1 MIISGLPEEGLQKH
15 QQDAY
20 KAVTNSLKA
29 GNRATVVIPTGCGK
43 SFISLQLMED
53 NREKNILFIAPTI
66 AIKNQMYKYIAKY
79 VVGEAPTEERTE
91 RQIAEEHFPNLKIM
105 LYPTLLRMD
114 NEMLEKLKP
123 DIIIMDELHRTGAD
137 KWGPKVNT
145 LLDMYSEAKV
155 LGLTATPDRM
165 DDKNVVDDLFEGNI
179 SYELTLVE
187 AIKRGIVK
195 PPKYVKCDYELRD
208 MLVGIAEQI
217 KECDDKETR
226 ERLEEKLDKMRKI
239 VDQAEGIPELFAK
252 NMTKK
257 DGKYIVFCK
266 DKEHMKQMMEEA
278 KKWFAEIDSKPEMYY
293 VYSGNDKSLVNQDGE
308 NKHSNEQQIK
318 RFEESKSNHLKLL
331 FSIDM
336 LNEGL
341 HVEDISGVIMLR
353 PTDSRI
359 IYLQQLGRALS
370 SDKTREQT
378 IVFDLVNNYLKNNL
392 DREINDKSKREIS
405 NERKEREVGPEEE
418 IEEKFGD
425 EDIDIF
431 RIQGETKAFLELFE
445 EINEELGKTYLIKAR
460 KIKAWMEERG
470 TTKPPSPTAKDLEEK
485 KLGTALSSIRQQLIK
500 PYLGLT
506 TEEAKVKYREDNPE
520 LEEILEIVKLIDE
533 NRNKLPANLIN
544 ARKIKKWME
553 ERGTTKPPSKKAKD
567 LEEKSLGNALTKIRQ
582 KLINLYIEL
591 TTEEEKKKYR
601 EEHPE
606 LEEVEEIVKWIDENK
621 NRNKLPPYLVNARKI
636 KKWMEE
642 RRTTIPPSEYTEDL
656 EEKRLGK
663 ALEKIRGNLIKPYLG
678 LTTEEE
684 KEQFRKKHLEF
695 EEVQEIVK
703 WIDERNLEN
712 AREIKKWMEE
722 RGTTKPP
729 SHKSKDA
736 EEKRLGIAL
745 RSIRQK
751 LIKQYLGL
759 KIEEKKEKYREEHP
773 ELEEVLQIVT
783 EIDLNS
789 SDKKRQE
796 LAALIIQDEEARK
809 KLKEARKLEAQYEQK
824 QKRKGKDTGEND
836 GK

>member
-20 KAVTNSLKA
+20 KKVTDALKT
-29 GNRATVVIPTGCGK
+29 GNRSAVVIPTGCGK

-53 NREKNILFIAPTI
+53 NKEKNILFIAPTI

-79 VVGEAPTEERTE
+79 VVGEEPTEERTE
-91 RQIAEEHFPNLKIM
+91 RQIAEEHFPHLKIM

-114 NEMLEKLKP
+114 NEILEKLKP

-179 SYELTLVE
+179 CYELTLVE

-208 MLVGIAEQI
+208 MLVGISEQI

-278 KKWFAEIDSKPEMYY
+278 KKWFVEIDSKPEMYY
-293 VYSGNDKSLVNQDGE
+293 VYSGNDKNLVNQDGE
-308 NKHSNEQQIK
+308 NKLSNEEQIK
-318 RFEESKSNHLKLL
+318 KFEESQSNHLKLL

-341 HVEDISGVIMLR
+341 HVENISGVIMLR
-353 PTDSRI
+353 STDSRI
-359 IYLQQLGRALS
+359 IYLQQLGRAMS

-392 DREINDKSKREIS
+392 DREINDKTKREIS
-405 NERKEREVGPEEE
+405 IERKEKETEQVEKEENDRE
-418 IEEKFGD
+418 

-431 RIQGETKAFLELFE
+431 RIQGETKEFLELFE
-445 EINEELGKTYLIKAR
+445 EINGELGQTYLINAR
-460 KIKAWMEERG
+460 KIKAWMEERE
-470 TTKPPSPTAKDLEEK
+470 TTKPPSRSAKEPGEK
-485 KLGTALSSIRQQLIK
+485 RLGTALKSIRQELIK
-500 PYLGLT
+500 PYIELK
-506 TEEAKVKYREDNPE
+506 TEEEKEKYRTNHPE
-520 LEEILEIVKLIDE
+520 LEEVLEIIKWIDE
-533 NRNKLPANLIN
+533 NNLSPYLVN
-544 ARKIKKWME
+544 ARDIKKWME
-553 ERGTTKPPSKKAKD
+553 RKKTTKPPSK
-567 LEEKSLGNALTKIRQ
+567 N
-582 KLINLYIEL
+582 
-591 TTEEEKKKYR
+591 
-601 EEHPE
+601 
-606 LEEVEEIVKWIDENK
+606 VKE
-621 NRNKLPPYLVNARKI
+621 P
-636 KKWMEE
+636 
-642 RRTTIPPSEYTEDL
+642 
-656 EEKRLGK
+656 EEKRLGN
-663 ALEKIRGNLIKPYLG
+663 ALFSIRQKLLKPYIG
-678 LTTEEE
+678 LKTEEE
-684 KEQFRKKHLEF
+684 REKFRANHPEL

-703 WIDERNLEN
+703 WIDENNLSPYLVN
-712 AREIKKWMEE
+712 ARDIKKWMEE
-722 RGTTKPP
+722 KGTTKPP
-729 SHKSKDA
+729 SRSAKDLKEIKLGRA
-736 EEKRLGIAL
+736 LFTIRQILIKPYLELKTEEEKA
-745 RSIRQK
+745 K
-751 LIKQYLGL
+751 Y
-759 KIEEKKEKYREEHP
+759 KEKHP

-789 SDKKRQE
+789 GNKNRQE
-796 LAALIIQDEEARK
+796 LALLIRQDEEARK
-809 KLKEARKLEAQYEQK
+809 KVEEARKLEAQYEQQ
-824 QKRKGKDTGEND
+824 QKGQGIDTGEND
-836 GK
+836 GKQ

>member
-1 MIISGLPEEGLQKH
+1 MIKAGLPEEGLQAH
-15 QQDAY
+15 QQEAY
-20 KAVTNSLKA
+20 KNVTNSLKT
-29 GNRATVVIPTGCGK
+29 GNRSAVVIPTGCGK
-43 SFISLQLMED
+43 SFISLQLLED

-79 VVGEAPTEERTE
+79 VVGEEPTEERTE
-91 RQIAEEHFPNLKIM
+91 RQIADEHFPNLKIM

-123 DIIIMDELHRTGAD
+123 DVIIMDELHRTGAD

-145 LLDMYSEAKV
+145 LLETYSEAKV

-217 KECDDKETR
+217 KECDNKETR

-293 VYSGNDKSLVNQDGE
+293 VYSGNEKNLESQDGE
-308 NKHSNEQQIK
+308 NKHSNEEQIK

-392 DREINDKSKREIS
+392 DREINDKRETS
-405 NERKEREVGPEEE
+405 YERKEREVGQVENR
-418 IEEKFGD
+418 D
-425 EDIDIF
+425 DYVQEDIDIF
-431 RIQGETKAFLELFE
+431 RIQGETKEFLELFE
-445 EINEELGKTYLIKAR
+445 ELGQTYLINAR

-470 TTKPPSPTAKDLEEK
+470 TTKPPAKGSKDVEEK
-485 KLGTALSSIRQQLIK
+485 TLGNALGNIRQQLIK
-500 PYLGLT
+500 PYLGLK
-506 TEEAKVKYREDNPE
+506 TEEAKE
-520 LEEILEIVKLIDE
+520 
-533 NRNKLPANLIN
+533 
-544 ARKIKKWME
+544 
-553 ERGTTKPPSKKAKD
+553 
-567 LEEKSLGNALTKIRQ
+567 
-582 KLINLYIEL
+582 
-591 TTEEEKKKYR
+591 KYR

-606 LEEVEEIVKWIDENK
+606 LEEVQEIVNWIDEN
-621 NRNKLPPYLVNARKI
+621 RNKIPTFLV
-636 KKWMEE
+636 
-642 RRTTIPPSEYTEDL
+642 
-656 EEKRLGK
+656 
-663 ALEKIRGNLIKPYLG
+663 
-678 LTTEEE
+678 
-684 KEQFRKKHLEF
+684 
-695 EEVQEIVK
+695 
-703 WIDERNLEN
+703 N

-729 SHKSKDA
+729 AKGSKDV
-736 EEKRLGIAL
+736 EENTLGNAL
-745 RSIRQK
+745 GTIRKK
-751 LIKQYLGL
+751 LVNPYLGL
-759 KIEEKKEKYREEHP
+759 KTEEEKAKYREEHP

-789 SDKKRQE
+789 GDKKKQE
-796 LAALIIQDEEARK
+796 LAKLIRQDEEARK
-809 KLKEARKLEAQYEQK
+809 KVEEARKLEVQYEQK
-824 QKRKGKDTGEND
+824 QKIKGIDTGEND

>member
-20 KAVTNSLKA
+20 KAVTNSLKS
-29 GNRATVVIPTGCGK
+29 GNRAAVVIPTGCGK

-79 VVGEAPTEERTE
+79 VVGEEPTEE

-114 NEMLEKLKP
+114 SEILENLKP

-145 LLDMYSEAKV
+145 LLDTYSKAKV

-217 KECDDKETR
+217 KECDNKETR
-226 ERLEEKLDKMRKI
+226 ESLEEKLDKMRKI

-293 VYSGNDKSLVNQDGE
+293 VYSGNDKNLVNQDGE
-308 NKHSNEQQIK
+308 NKHSNEEQIK

-405 NERKEREVGPEEE
+405 YERKEREVGQVENR
-418 IEEKFGD
+418 D
-425 EDIDIF
+425 DYVQEDIDIF
-431 RIQGETKAFLELFE
+431 RIQGETKEFLELFE
-445 EINEELGKTYLIKAR
+445 EINEELGQAYLINAR

-470 TTKPPSPTAKDLEEK
+470 TTKPPSNSAKDATEHS
-485 KLGTALSSIRQQLIK
+485 LGRALSRIRQ
-500 PYLGLT
+500 
-506 TEEAKVKYREDNPE
+506 N
-520 LEEILEIVKLIDE
+520 
-533 NRNKLPANLIN
+533 
-544 ARKIKKWME
+544 
-553 ERGTTKPPSKKAKD
+553 
-567 LEEKSLGNALTKIRQ
+567 
-582 KLINLYIEL
+582 
-591 TTEEEKKKYR
+591 
-601 EEHPE
+601 
-606 LEEVEEIVKWIDENK
+606 
-621 NRNKLPPYLVNARKI
+621 
-636 KKWMEE
+636 
-642 RRTTIPPSEYTEDL
+642 
-656 EEKRLGK
+656 
-663 ALEKIRGNLIKPYLG
+663 
-678 LTTEEE
+678 
-684 KEQFRKKHLEF
+684 
-695 EEVQEIVK
+695 
-703 WIDERNLEN
+703 
-712 AREIKKWMEE
+712 
-722 RGTTKPP
+722 
-729 SHKSKDA
+729 
-736 EEKRLGIAL
+736 
-745 RSIRQK
+745 
-751 LIKQYLGL
+751 
-759 KIEEKKEKYREEHP
+759 
-773 ELEEVLQIVT
+773 
-783 EIDLNS
+783 
-789 SDKKRQE
+789 
-796 LAALIIQDEEARK
+796 
-809 KLKEARKLEAQYEQK
+809 
-824 QKRKGKDTGEND
+824 
-836 GK
+836 

>member
-20 KAVTNSLKA
+20 KKVTDALKT
-29 GNRATVVIPTGCGK
+29 GNRSAVVIPTGCGK

-53 NREKNILFIAPTI
+53 NKEKNILFIAPTI

-79 VVGEAPTEERTE
+79 VVGEEPTEERTE
-91 RQIAEEHFPNLKIM
+91 RQIAEEHFPHLKIM

-114 NEMLEKLKP
+114 NEILEKLKP

-179 SYELTLVE
+179 CYELTLVE

-208 MLVGIAEQI
+208 MLVGISEQI

-278 KKWFAEIDSKPEMYY
+278 KKWFVEIDSKPEMYY
-293 VYSGNDKSLVNQDGE
+293 VYSGNDKNLVNQDGE
-308 NKHSNEQQIK
+308 NKLSNEEQIK
-318 RFEESKSNHLKLL
+318 KFEESQSNHLKLL

-341 HVEDISGVIMLR
+341 HVENISGVIMLR
-353 PTDSRI
+353 STDSRI

-405 NERKEREVGPEEE
+405 IEIKEKETEQVEKEENDRE
-418 IEEKFGD
+418 

-431 RIQGETKAFLELFE
+431 RIQGETKEFLELFE
-445 EINEELGKTYLIKAR
+445 EINGELGQTYLINAR
-460 KIKAWMEERG
+460 KIKAWMEERE
-470 TTKPPSPTAKDLEEK
+470 TTKPPSRSAKELGEK
-485 KLGTALSSIRQQLIK
+485 KLGTALKSIRQELIK
-500 PYLGLT
+500 PYIELK
-506 TEEAKVKYREDNPE
+506 TEEEKEKYRTNHPE
-520 LEEILEIVKLIDE
+520 LEEVLEIIKWIDE
-533 NRNKLPANLIN
+533 NNLSPYLVN
-544 ARKIKKWME
+544 ARDIKKWME
-553 ERGTTKPPSKKAKD
+553 RKKTTKPPSK
-567 LEEKSLGNALTKIRQ
+567 N
-582 KLINLYIEL
+582 
-591 TTEEEKKKYR
+591 
-601 EEHPE
+601 
-606 LEEVEEIVKWIDENK
+606 VKE
-621 NRNKLPPYLVNARKI
+621 P
-636 KKWMEE
+636 
-642 RRTTIPPSEYTEDL
+642 
-656 EEKRLGK
+656 EEKRLGN
-663 ALEKIRGNLIKPYLG
+663 ALFSIRQKLLKPYIG
-678 LTTEEE
+678 LKTEEE
-684 KEQFRKKHLEF
+684 REKFRANHPEL

-703 WIDERNLEN
+703 WIDENNLSPYLVN
-712 AREIKKWMEE
+712 ARDIKKWMEE
-722 RGTTKPP
+722 KGTTKPP
-729 SHKSKDA
+729 SRSAKDLKEIKLGRA
-736 EEKRLGIAL
+736 LFTIRQILIKPYLELKTEEEKA
-745 RSIRQK
+745 K
-751 LIKQYLGL
+751 Y
-759 KIEEKKEKYREEHP
+759 KEKHP

-789 SDKKRQE
+789 GNKNRQE
-796 LAALIIQDEEARK
+796 LALLIRQDEEAREK
-809 KLKEARKLEAQYEQK
+809 VEEARKLEAQYEQQ
-824 QKRKGKDTGEND
+824 QKGQGIDTGEND
-836 GK
+836 GKQ

>member
-20 KAVTNSLKA
+20 KKVTDALKT
-29 GNRATVVIPTGCGK
+29 GNRSAVVIPTGCGK

-53 NREKNILFIAPTI
+53 NKEKNILFIAPTI

-79 VVGEAPTEERTE
+79 VVGEEPTEERTE
-91 RQIAEEHFPNLKIM
+91 RQIAEEHFPHLKIM

-114 NEMLEKLKP
+114 NEILEKLKP

-179 SYELTLVE
+179 CYELTLVE

-208 MLVGIAEQI
+208 MLVGISEQI

-278 KKWFAEIDSKPEMYY
+278 KKWFVEIDSKPEMYY
-293 VYSGNDKSLVNQDGE
+293 VYSGNDKNLVNQDGE
-308 NKHSNEQQIK
+308 NKLSNEEQIK
-318 RFEESKSNHLKLL
+318 KFEESQSNHLKLL

-341 HVEDISGVIMLR
+341 HVENISGVIMLR
-353 PTDSRI
+353 STDSRI

-392 DREINDKSKREIS
+392 DREINDKTKREIS
-405 NERKEREVGPEEE
+405 IERKEKETEQVEKEENDRE
-418 IEEKFGD
+418 

-431 RIQGETKAFLELFE
+431 RIQGETKEFLELFE
-445 EINEELGKTYLIKAR
+445 EINGELGQTYLINAR
-460 KIKAWMEERG
+460 KIKAWMEERE
-470 TTKPPSPTAKDLEEK
+470 TTKPPSRSAKEPGEK
-485 KLGTALSSIRQQLIK
+485 RLGTALKSIRQELIK
-500 PYLGLT
+500 PYIELK
-506 TEEAKVKYREDNPE
+506 TEEEKEKYRTNHPE
-520 LEEILEIVKLIDE
+520 LEEVLEIIKWIDE
-533 NRNKLPANLIN
+533 NNLSPYLVN
-544 ARKIKKWME
+544 ARDIKKWME
-553 ERGTTKPPSKKAKD
+553 RKKTTKPPSK
-567 LEEKSLGNALTKIRQ
+567 N
-582 KLINLYIEL
+582 
-591 TTEEEKKKYR
+591 
-601 EEHPE
+601 
-606 LEEVEEIVKWIDENK
+606 VKE
-621 NRNKLPPYLVNARKI
+621 P
-636 KKWMEE
+636 
-642 RRTTIPPSEYTEDL
+642 
-656 EEKRLGK
+656 EEKRLGN
-663 ALEKIRGNLIKPYLG
+663 ALFSIRQKLLKPYIG
-678 LTTEEE
+678 LKTEEE
-684 KEQFRKKHLEF
+684 REKFRANHPEL

-703 WIDERNLEN
+703 WIDENNLSPYLVN
-712 AREIKKWMEE
+712 ARDIKKWMEE
-722 RGTTKPP
+722 KGTTKPP
-729 SHKSKDA
+729 SRSAKDLKEIKLGRA
-736 EEKRLGIAL
+736 LFTIRQILIKPYLELKTEEEKA
-745 RSIRQK
+745 K
-751 LIKQYLGL
+751 Y
-759 KIEEKKEKYREEHP
+759 KEKHP

-789 SDKKRQE
+789 GNKNRQE
-796 LAALIIQDEEARK
+796 LALLIRQDEEAREK
-809 KLKEARKLEAQYEQK
+809 VEEARKLEAQYEQQ
-824 QKRKGKDTGEND
+824 QKGQGIDTGEND
-836 GK
+836 GKQ

>member
-20 KAVTNSLKA
+20 KKVTDALKT
-29 GNRATVVIPTGCGK
+29 GNRSAVVIPTGCGK

-53 NREKNILFIAPTI
+53 NKEKNILFIAPTI

-79 VVGEAPTEERTE
+79 VVGEEPTEERTE
-91 RQIAEEHFPNLKIM
+91 RQIAEEHFPHLKIM

-114 NEMLEKLKP
+114 NEILEKLKP

-179 SYELTLVE
+179 CYELTLVE

-208 MLVGIAEQI
+208 MLVGISEQI

-278 KKWFAEIDSKPEMYY
+278 KKWFVEIDSKPEMYY
-293 VYSGNDKSLVNQDGE
+293 VYSGNDKNLVNQDGE
-308 NKHSNEQQIK
+308 NKLSNEEQIK
-318 RFEESKSNHLKLL
+318 KFEESQSNHLKLL

-341 HVEDISGVIMLR
+341 HVENISGVIMLR
-353 PTDSRI
+353 STDSRI

-405 NERKEREVGPEEE
+405 IERKEKETEQVEKEENDRE
-418 IEEKFGD
+418 

-431 RIQGETKAFLELFE
+431 RIQGETKEFLELFE
-445 EINEELGKTYLIKAR
+445 EINGELGQTYLINAR
-460 KIKAWMEERG
+460 KIKAWMEERE
-470 TTKPPSPTAKDLEEK
+470 TTKPPSRSAKELGEK
-485 KLGTALSSIRQQLIK
+485 KLGTALKSIRQELIK
-500 PYLGLT
+500 PYIELK
-506 TEEAKVKYREDNPE
+506 TEEEKEKYRTNHPE
-520 LEEILEIVKLIDE
+520 LEEVLEIIKWIDE
-533 NRNKLPANLIN
+533 NNLSPYLVN
-544 ARKIKKWME
+544 ARDIKKWME
-553 ERGTTKPPSKKAKD
+553 RKKTTKPPSK
-567 LEEKSLGNALTKIRQ
+567 N
-582 KLINLYIEL
+582 
-591 TTEEEKKKYR
+591 
-601 EEHPE
+601 
-606 LEEVEEIVKWIDENK
+606 VKE
-621 NRNKLPPYLVNARKI
+621 P
-636 KKWMEE
+636 
-642 RRTTIPPSEYTEDL
+642 
-656 EEKRLGK
+656 EEKRLGN
-663 ALEKIRGNLIKPYLG
+663 ALFSIRQKLLKPYIG
-678 LTTEEE
+678 LKTEEE
-684 KEQFRKKHLEF
+684 REKFRANHPEL

-703 WIDERNLEN
+703 WIDENNLSPYLVN
-712 AREIKKWMEE
+712 ARDIKKWMEE
-722 RGTTKPP
+722 KGTTKPP
-729 SHKSKDA
+729 SRSAKDLKEIKLGRA
-736 EEKRLGIAL
+736 LFTIRQLLIKPYLELKTEEEKA
-745 RSIRQK
+745 K
-751 LIKQYLGL
+751 Y
-759 KIEEKKEKYREEHP
+759 KEKHP

-789 SDKKRQE
+789 GNKNRQE
-796 LAALIIQDEEARK
+796 LALLIRQDEEARK
-809 KLKEARKLEAQYEQK
+809 KVEEARKLEAQYEQQ
-824 QKRKGKDTGEND
+824 QKGQGIDTGEND
-836 GK
+836 GKQ

>member
-20 KAVTNSLKA
+20 KKVTDALKT
-29 GNRATVVIPTGCGK
+29 GNRSAVVIPTGCGK

-53 NREKNILFIAPTI
+53 NKEKNILFIAPTI

-79 VVGEAPTEERTE
+79 VVGEEPTEERTE
-91 RQIAEEHFPNLKIM
+91 RQIAEEHFPHLKIM

-114 NEMLEKLKP
+114 NEILEKLKP

-179 SYELTLVE
+179 CYELTLVE

-208 MLVGIAEQI
+208 MLVGISEQI

-278 KKWFAEIDSKPEMYY
+278 KKWFVEIDSKPEMYY
-293 VYSGNDKSLVNQDGE
+293 VYSGNDKNLVNQDGE
-308 NKHSNEQQIK
+308 NKLSNEEQIK
-318 RFEESKSNHLKLL
+318 KFEESQSNHLKLL

-341 HVEDISGVIMLR
+341 HVENISGVIMLR
-353 PTDSRI
+353 STDSRI
-359 IYLQQLGRALS
+359 IYLQQLGRAMS

-392 DREINDKSKREIS
+392 DREINDKTKREIS
-405 NERKEREVGPEEE
+405 IERKEKETEQVEKEENDRE
-418 IEEKFGD
+418 

-431 RIQGETKAFLELFE
+431 RIQGETKEFLELFE
-445 EINEELGKTYLIKAR
+445 EINGELGQTYLINAR
-460 KIKAWMEERG
+460 KIKAWMEERE
-470 TTKPPSPTAKDLEEK
+470 TTKPPSRSAKEPGEK
-485 KLGTALSSIRQQLIK
+485 RLGTALKSIRQELIK
-500 PYLGLT
+500 PYIELK
-506 TEEAKVKYREDNPE
+506 TEEEKEKYRTNHPE
-520 LEEILEIVKLIDE
+520 LEEVLEIIKWIDE
-533 NRNKLPANLIN
+533 NNLSPYLVN
-544 ARKIKKWME
+544 ARDIKKWME
-553 ERGTTKPPSKKAKD
+553 RKKTTKPPSK
-567 LEEKSLGNALTKIRQ
+567 N
-582 KLINLYIEL
+582 
-591 TTEEEKKKYR
+591 
-601 EEHPE
+601 
-606 LEEVEEIVKWIDENK
+606 VKE
-621 NRNKLPPYLVNARKI
+621 P
-636 KKWMEE
+636 
-642 RRTTIPPSEYTEDL
+642 
-656 EEKRLGK
+656 EEKRLGN
-663 ALEKIRGNLIKPYLG
+663 ALFSIRQKLLKPYIG
-678 LTTEEE
+678 LKTEEE
-684 KEQFRKKHLEF
+684 REKFRANHPEL

-703 WIDERNLEN
+703 WIDENNLSPYLVN
-712 AREIKKWMEE
+712 ARDIKKWMEE
-722 RGTTKPP
+722 KGTTKPP
-729 SHKSKDA
+729 SRSAKDLKEIKLGRA
-736 EEKRLGIAL
+736 LFTIRQILIKPYLELKTEEEKA
-745 RSIRQK
+745 K
-751 LIKQYLGL
+751 Y
-759 KIEEKKEKYREEHP
+759 KEKHP

-789 SDKKRQE
+789 GNKNRQE
-796 LAALIIQDEEARK
+796 LALLIRQDEEAREK
-809 KLKEARKLEAQYEQK
+809 VEEARKLEAQYEQQ
-824 QKRKGKDTGEND
+824 QKGQGIDTGEND
-836 GK
+836 GKQ

>member
-20 KAVTNSLKA
+20 KKVTDALKT
-29 GNRATVVIPTGCGK
+29 GNRSAVVIPTGCGK

-53 NREKNILFIAPTI
+53 NKEKNILFIAPTI

-79 VVGEAPTEERTE
+79 VVGEEPTEERTE
-91 RQIAEEHFPNLKIM
+91 RQIAEEHFPHLKIM

-114 NEMLEKLKP
+114 NEILEKLKP

-179 SYELTLVE
+179 CYELTLVE

-208 MLVGIAEQI
+208 MLVGISEKI

-278 KKWFAEIDSKPEMYY
+278 KKWFVEIDSKPEMYY
-293 VYSGNDKSLVNQDGE
+293 VYSGNDKNLVNQDGE
-308 NKHSNEQQIK
+308 NKLSNEEQIK
-318 RFEESKSNHLKLL
+318 KFEESQSNHLKLL

-341 HVEDISGVIMLR
+341 HVENISGVIMLR
-353 PTDSRI
+353 STDSRI
-359 IYLQQLGRALS
+359 IYLQQLGRAMS

-405 NERKEREVGPEEE
+405 IERKEKETEQVEKEENDRE
-418 IEEKFGD
+418 

-431 RIQGETKAFLELFE
+431 RIQGETKEFLELFE
-445 EINEELGKTYLIKAR
+445 EINGELGQTYLINAR
-460 KIKAWMEERG
+460 KIKAWMEERE
-470 TTKPPSPTAKDLEEK
+470 TTKPPSRSAKEPGEK
-485 KLGTALSSIRQQLIK
+485 RLGTALKSIRQELIK
-500 PYLGLT
+500 PYIELK
-506 TEEAKVKYREDNPE
+506 TEEEKEKYRTNHPE
-520 LEEILEIVKLIDE
+520 LEEVLEIIKWIDE
-533 NRNKLPANLIN
+533 NNLSPYLVN
-544 ARKIKKWME
+544 ARDIKKWME
-553 ERGTTKPPSKKAKD
+553 RKKTTKPPSK
-567 LEEKSLGNALTKIRQ
+567 N
-582 KLINLYIEL
+582 
-591 TTEEEKKKYR
+591 
-601 EEHPE
+601 
-606 LEEVEEIVKWIDENK
+606 VKE
-621 NRNKLPPYLVNARKI
+621 P
-636 KKWMEE
+636 
-642 RRTTIPPSEYTEDL
+642 
-656 EEKRLGK
+656 EEKRLGN
-663 ALEKIRGNLIKPYLG
+663 ALFSIRQKLLKPYIG
-678 LTTEEE
+678 LKTEEE
-684 KEQFRKKHLEF
+684 REKFRANHPEL

-703 WIDERNLEN
+703 WIDENNLSPYLVN
-712 AREIKKWMEE
+712 ARDIKKWMEE
-722 RGTTKPP
+722 KGTTKPP
-729 SHKSKDA
+729 SRSAKDLKEIKLGRA
-736 EEKRLGIAL
+736 LFTIRQILIKPYLELKTEEEKA
-745 RSIRQK
+745 K
-751 LIKQYLGL
+751 Y
-759 KIEEKKEKYREEHP
+759 KEKHP

-789 SDKKRQE
+789 GNKNRQE
-796 LAALIIQDEEARK
+796 LALLIRQDEEAREK
-809 KLKEARKLEAQYEQK
+809 VEEARKLEAQYEQQ
-824 QKRKGKDTGEND
+824 QKGQGIDTGEND
-836 GK
+836 GKQ

>member
-20 KAVTNSLKA
+20 KKVTDALKT
-29 GNRATVVIPTGCGK
+29 GNRSAVVIPTGCGK

-53 NREKNILFIAPTI
+53 NKEKNILFIAPTI

-79 VVGEAPTEERTE
+79 VVGEEPTEERTE
-91 RQIAEEHFPNLKIM
+91 RQIAEEHFPHLKIM

-114 NEMLEKLKP
+114 NEILEKLKP

-179 SYELTLVE
+179 CYELTLVE

-208 MLVGIAEQI
+208 MLVGISEQI

-278 KKWFAEIDSKPEMYY
+278 KKWFVEIDSKPEMYY
-293 VYSGNDKSLVNQDGE
+293 VYSGNDKNLINQDGE
-308 NKHSNEQQIK
+308 NKLSNEEQIK
-318 RFEESKSNHLKLL
+318 KFEESQSNHLKLL

-341 HVEDISGVIMLR
+341 HVENISGVIMLR
-353 PTDSRI
+353 STDSRI

-405 NERKEREVGPEEE
+405 IERKEKETEQVEKEENDRE
-418 IEEKFGD
+418 

-431 RIQGETKAFLELFE
+431 RIQGETKEFLELFG
-445 EINEELGKTYLIKAR
+445 EINGELGQTYLINAR
-460 KIKAWMEERG
+460 KIKAWMEERE
-470 TTKPPSPTAKDLEEK
+470 TTKPPSRSAKELGEK
-485 KLGTALSSIRQQLIK
+485 KLGTALKSIRQELIK
-500 PYLGLT
+500 PY
-506 TEEAKVKYREDNPE
+506 
-520 LEEILEIVKLIDE
+520 
-533 NRNKLPANLIN
+533 
-544 ARKIKKWME
+544 
-553 ERGTTKPPSKKAKD
+553 
-567 LEEKSLGNALTKIRQ
+567 
-582 KLINLYIEL
+582 IEL
-591 TTEEEKKKYR
+591 K
-601 EEHPE
+601 
-606 LEEVEEIVKWIDENK
+606 
-621 NRNKLPPYLVNARKI
+621 
-636 KKWMEE
+636 
-642 RRTTIPPSEYTEDL
+642 
-656 EEKRLGK
+656 
-663 ALEKIRGNLIKPYLG
+663 
-678 LTTEEE
+678 TEEE
-684 KEQFRKKHLEF
+684 KE
-695 EEVQEIVK
+695 
-703 WIDERNLEN
+703 
-712 AREIKKWMEE
+712 
-722 RGTTKPP
+722 
-729 SHKSKDA
+729 
-736 EEKRLGIAL
+736 
-745 RSIRQK
+745 
-751 LIKQYLGL
+751 
-759 KIEEKKEKYREEHP
+759 KYWC
-773 ELEEVLQIVT
+773 
-783 EIDLNS
+783 
-789 SDKKRQE
+789 
-796 LAALIIQDEEARK
+796 
-809 KLKEARKLEAQYEQK
+809 
-824 QKRKGKDTGEND
+824 
-836 GK
+836 

>member
-20 KAVTNSLKA
+20 KKVTDALKT
-29 GNRATVVIPTGCGK
+29 GNRSAVVIPTGCGK

-53 NREKNILFIAPTI
+53 NKEKNILFIAPTI

-79 VVGEAPTEERTE
+79 VVGEEPTEERTE
-91 RQIAEEHFPNLKIM
+91 RQIAEEHFPHLKIM

-114 NEMLEKLKP
+114 NEILEKLKP

-179 SYELTLVE
+179 CYELTLVE

-208 MLVGIAEQI
+208 MLVGISEQI

-278 KKWFAEIDSKPEMYY
+278 KKWFVEIDSKPEMYY
-293 VYSGNDKSLVNQDGE
+293 VYSGNDKNLVNQDGE
-308 NKHSNEQQIK
+308 NKLSNEEQIK
-318 RFEESKSNHLKLL
+318 KFEESQSNHLKLL

-341 HVEDISGVIMLR
+341 HVENISGVIMLR
-353 PTDSRI
+353 STDSRI
-359 IYLQQLGRALS
+359 IYLQQLGRAMS

-392 DREINDKSKREIS
+392 DREINDKTKREIS
-405 NERKEREVGPEEE
+405 IERKEKETEQVEKEENDRE
-418 IEEKFGD
+418 

-431 RIQGETKAFLELFE
+431 RIQGETKEFLELFE
-445 EINEELGKTYLIKAR
+445 EINGELGQTYLINAR
-460 KIKAWMEERG
+460 KIKAWMEERE
-470 TTKPPSPTAKDLEEK
+470 TTKPPSRSAKELGEK
-485 KLGTALSSIRQQLIK
+485 KLGTALKSIRQELIK
-500 PYLGLT
+500 PYIELK
-506 TEEAKVKYREDNPE
+506 TEEEKEKYRTNHPE
-520 LEEILEIVKLIDE
+520 LEEVLEIIKWIDE
-533 NRNKLPANLIN
+533 NNLSPYLVN
-544 ARKIKKWME
+544 ARDIKKWME
-553 ERGTTKPPSKKAKD
+553 RKKTTKPPSK
-567 LEEKSLGNALTKIRQ
+567 N
-582 KLINLYIEL
+582 
-591 TTEEEKKKYR
+591 
-601 EEHPE
+601 
-606 LEEVEEIVKWIDENK
+606 VKE
-621 NRNKLPPYLVNARKI
+621 P
-636 KKWMEE
+636 
-642 RRTTIPPSEYTEDL
+642 
-656 EEKRLGK
+656 EEKRLGN
-663 ALEKIRGNLIKPYLG
+663 ALFSIRQKLLKPYIG
-678 LTTEEE
+678 LKTEEE
-684 KEQFRKKHLEF
+684 REKFRANHPEL

-703 WIDERNLEN
+703 WIDENNLSPYLVN
-712 AREIKKWMEE
+712 ARDIKKWMEE
-722 RGTTKPP
+722 KGTTKPP
-729 SHKSKDA
+729 SRSAKDLKEIKLGRA
-736 EEKRLGIAL
+736 LFTIRQILIKPYLELKTEEEKT
-745 RSIRQK
+745 
-751 LIKQYLGL
+751 
-759 KIEEKKEKYREEHP
+759 KYREEHP

-789 SDKKRQE
+789 GNKNRQE
-796 LAALIIQDEEARK
+796 LALLIRQDEEAREK
-809 KLKEARKLEAQYEQK
+809 VEEARKLEAQYEQQ
-824 QKRKGKDTGEND
+824 QKGQGIDTGEND
-836 GK
+836 GKQ

>member
-20 KAVTNSLKA
+20 KKVTDALKT
-29 GNRATVVIPTGCGK
+29 GNRSAVVIPTGCGK

-53 NREKNILFIAPTI
+53 NKEKNILFIAPTI

-79 VVGEAPTEERTE
+79 VVGEEPTEERTE
-91 RQIAEEHFPNLKIM
+91 RQIAEEHFSHLKIM

-179 SYELTLVE
+179 CYELTLVE

-208 MLVGIAEQI
+208 MLVGISEQI

-278 KKWFAEIDSKPEMYY
+278 KKWFVEIDSKPEMYY
-293 VYSGNDKSLVNQDGE
+293 VYSGNDKNLVNQDGE
-308 NKHSNEQQIK
+308 NKLSNEEQIK
-318 RFEESKSNHLKLL
+318 KFEESQSNHLKLL

-341 HVEDISGVIMLR
+341 HVENISGVIMLR
-353 PTDSRI
+353 STDSRI

-405 NERKEREVGPEEE
+405 IERKEKETEQVEKEENDRE
-418 IEEKFGD
+418 

-431 RIQGETKAFLELFE
+431 RIQGETKEFLELFE
-445 EINEELGKTYLIKAR
+445 EINGELGQTYLINAR
-460 KIKAWMEERG
+460 KIKAWMEERE
-470 TTKPPSPTAKDLEEK
+470 TTKPPSRSAKELGEK
-485 KLGTALSSIRQQLIK
+485 KLGTALKSIRQELIK
-500 PYLGLT
+500 PYIELK
-506 TEEAKVKYREDNPE
+506 TEEEKEKYRTNHPE
-520 LEEILEIVKLIDE
+520 LEEVLEIIKWIDE
-533 NRNKLPANLIN
+533 NNLSPYLVN
-544 ARKIKKWME
+544 ARDIKKWME
-553 ERGTTKPPSKKAKD
+553 RKKTTKPPSK
-567 LEEKSLGNALTKIRQ
+567 N
-582 KLINLYIEL
+582 
-591 TTEEEKKKYR
+591 
-601 EEHPE
+601 
-606 LEEVEEIVKWIDENK
+606 VKE
-621 NRNKLPPYLVNARKI
+621 P
-636 KKWMEE
+636 
-642 RRTTIPPSEYTEDL
+642 
-656 EEKRLGK
+656 EEKRLGN
-663 ALEKIRGNLIKPYLG
+663 ALFSIRQKLLKPYIG
-678 LTTEEE
+678 LKTEEE
-684 KEQFRKKHLEF
+684 REKFRANHPEL

-703 WIDERNLEN
+703 WIDENNLSPYLVN
-712 AREIKKWMEE
+712 ARDIKKWMEE
-722 RGTTKPP
+722 KGTTKPP
-729 SHKSKDA
+729 SRSAKDLKEIKLGRA
-736 EEKRLGIAL
+736 LFTIRQILIKPYLELKTEEEKT
-745 RSIRQK
+745 
-751 LIKQYLGL
+751 
-759 KIEEKKEKYREEHP
+759 KYREEHP

-789 SDKKRQE
+789 GNKNRQE
-796 LAALIIQDEEARK
+796 LALLIRQDEEAREK
-809 KLKEARKLEAQYEQK
+809 VEEARKLEAQYEQQ
-824 QKRKGKDTGEND
+824 QKGQGIDTGEND
-836 GK
+836 GKQ

>member
-1 MIISGLPEEGLQKH
+1 MIISGLPEEGLQAH
-15 QQDAY
+15 QQEAY
-20 KAVTNSLKA
+20 KNVTNSLKA
-29 GNRATVVIPTGCGK
+29 GNRAAVVIPTGCGK

-114 NEMLEKLKP
+114 EEIVKKLKP

-137 KWGPKVNT
+137 KWGSKVNT

-405 NERKEREVGPEEE
+405 NQRKERKIGKVENRDDYVQ
-418 IEEKFGD
+418 

-431 RIQGETKAFLELFE
+431 RIQGETKEFLELFE
-445 EINEELGKTYLIKAR
+445 EINEELGQVYLINAR

-470 TTKPPSPTAKDLEEK
+470 TTKPPAKSAKEPGEK
-485 KLGTALSSIRQQLIK
+485 RLGTALGTIRQELIK
-500 PYLGLT
+500 PYIELKT
-506 TEEAKVKYREDNPE
+506 KEEREKYR
-520 LEEILEIVKLIDE
+520 
-533 NRNKLPANLIN
+533 AN
-544 ARKIKKWME
+544 
-553 ERGTTKPPSKKAKD
+553 
-567 LEEKSLGNALTKIRQ
+567 
-582 KLINLYIEL
+582 
-591 TTEEEKKKYR
+591 
-601 EEHPE
+601 HPE
-606 LEEVEEIVKWIDENK
+606 LEEVLEIVKWIDEN
-621 NRNKLPPYLVNARKI
+621 NLSPYLVNARDI

-642 RRTTIPPSEYTEDL
+642 KGTTKLPSKIAKEP
-656 EEKRLGK
+656 EEKRLGN
-663 ALEKIRGNLIKPYLG
+663 ALFSIRQKLIKPYIELK
-678 LTTEEE
+678 TEEE
-684 KEQFRKKHLEF
+684 REKYRANHPEL

-703 WIDERNLEN
+703 WIDENNLSPYLVN
-712 AREIKKWMEE
+712 ARDIKKWMEE
-722 RGTTKPP
+722 KETTKPP
-729 SHKSKDA
+729 SRCAKDLK
-736 EEKRLGIAL
+736 EKRLGRAL
-745 RSIRQK
+745 FTIRQK
-751 LIKQYLGL
+751 LINPYLGL
-759 KIEEKKEKYREEHP
+759 KTEEEKERYREERP

-789 SDKKRQE
+789 GNKNK
-796 LAALIIQDEEARK
+796 
-809 KLKEARKLEAQYEQK
+809 
-824 QKRKGKDTGEND
+824 
-836 GK
+836 

>member
-20 KAVTNSLKA
+20 KKVTYALKT
-29 GNRATVVIPTGCGK
+29 GNRSAVVIPTGCGK

-53 NREKNILFIAPTI
+53 NKEKNILFIAPTI

-79 VVGEAPTEERTE
+79 VVGEEPTEERTE
-91 RQIAEEHFPNLKIM
+91 RQIAEEHFPHLKIM

-114 NEMLEKLKP
+114 NEILEKLKP

-179 SYELTLVE
+179 CYELTLVE

-208 MLVGIAEQI
+208 MLVGISEQI

-278 KKWFAEIDSKPEMYY
+278 KKWFVEIDSKPEMYY
-293 VYSGNDKSLVNQDGE
+293 VYSGNDKNLVNQDGE
-308 NKHSNEQQIK
+308 NKLSNEEQIK
-318 RFEESKSNHLKLL
+318 KFEESQSNHLKLL

-341 HVEDISGVIMLR
+341 HVENISGVIMLR
-353 PTDSRI
+353 STDSRI

-405 NERKEREVGPEEE
+405 IERKEKETEQVEKEENDRE
-418 IEEKFGD
+418 

-431 RIQGETKAFLELFE
+431 RIQGETKEFLELFE
-445 EINEELGKTYLIKAR
+445 EINGELGQTYLINAR
-460 KIKAWMEERG
+460 KIKAWMEERE
-470 TTKPPSPTAKDLEEK
+470 TTKPPSRSAKELGEK
-485 KLGTALSSIRQQLIK
+485 KLGTALKSIRQELIK
-500 PYLGLT
+500 PYIELK
-506 TEEAKVKYREDNPE
+506 TEEEKEKYRTNHPE
-520 LEEILEIVKLIDE
+520 LEEVLEIIKWIDE
-533 NRNKLPANLIN
+533 NNLSPYLVN
-544 ARKIKKWME
+544 ARDIKKWME
-553 ERGTTKPPSKKAKD
+553 RKKTTKPPSK
-567 LEEKSLGNALTKIRQ
+567 N
-582 KLINLYIEL
+582 
-591 TTEEEKKKYR
+591 
-601 EEHPE
+601 
-606 LEEVEEIVKWIDENK
+606 VKE
-621 NRNKLPPYLVNARKI
+621 P
-636 KKWMEE
+636 
-642 RRTTIPPSEYTEDL
+642 
-656 EEKRLGK
+656 EEKRLGN
-663 ALEKIRGNLIKPYLG
+663 ALFSIRQKLLKPYIG
-678 LTTEEE
+678 LKTEEE
-684 KEQFRKKHLEF
+684 REKFRANHPEL

-703 WIDERNLEN
+703 WIDENNLSPYLVN
-712 AREIKKWMEE
+712 ARDIKKWMEE
-722 RGTTKPP
+722 KGTTKPP
-729 SHKSKDA
+729 SRSAKDLKEIKLGRA
-736 EEKRLGIAL
+736 LFTIRQILIKPYLELKTEEEKA
-745 RSIRQK
+745 K
-751 LIKQYLGL
+751 Y
-759 KIEEKKEKYREEHP
+759 KEKHP

-789 SDKKRQE
+789 GNKNRQE
-796 LAALIIQDEEARK
+796 LALLIRQDEEAREK
-809 KLKEARKLEAQYEQK
+809 VEEARKLEAQYEQQ
-824 QKRKGKDTGEND
+824 QKGQGIDTGEND
-836 GK
+836 GKQ

>member
-20 KAVTNSLKA
+20 KKVTDALKT
-29 GNRATVVIPTGCGK
+29 GNRSAVVIPTGCGK

-53 NREKNILFIAPTI
+53 NKEKNILFIAPTI

-79 VVGEAPTEERTE
+79 VVGEEPTEERTE
-91 RQIAEEHFPNLKIM
+91 RQIAEEHFPHLKIM

-114 NEMLEKLKP
+114 NEILEKLKP

-179 SYELTLVE
+179 CYELTLVE

-208 MLVGIAEQI
+208 MLVGISEQI

-278 KKWFAEIDSKPEMYY
+278 KKWFVEIDSKPEMYY
-293 VYSGNDKSLVNQDGE
+293 VYSGNDKNLVNQDGE
-308 NKHSNEQQIK
+308 NKLSNEEQIK
-318 RFEESKSNHLKLL
+318 KFEESQSNHLKLL

-341 HVEDISGVIMLR
+341 HVENISGVIMLR
-353 PTDSRI
+353 STDSRI
-359 IYLQQLGRALS
+359 IYLQQLGRAMS

-392 DREINDKSKREIS
+392 DREINDKTKREIS
-405 NERKEREVGPEEE
+405 IERKEKETEQVEKEENDRE
-418 IEEKFGD
+418 

-431 RIQGETKAFLELFE
+431 RIQGETKEFLELFE
-445 EINEELGKTYLIKAR
+445 EINGELGQTYLINAR
-460 KIKAWMEERG
+460 KIKAWMEERE
-470 TTKPPSPTAKDLEEK
+470 TTKPPSRSAKEPGEK
-485 KLGTALSSIRQQLIK
+485 RLGTALKSIRQELIK
-500 PYLGLT
+500 PYIELK
-506 TEEAKVKYREDNPE
+506 TEEEKEKYRTNHPE
-520 LEEILEIVKLIDE
+520 LEEVLEIIKWIDE
-533 NRNKLPANLIN
+533 NNLSPYLVN
-544 ARKIKKWME
+544 ARDIKKWME
-553 ERGTTKPPSKKAKD
+553 GKKTTKPPSK
-567 LEEKSLGNALTKIRQ
+567 N
-582 KLINLYIEL
+582 
-591 TTEEEKKKYR
+591 
-601 EEHPE
+601 
-606 LEEVEEIVKWIDENK
+606 VKE
-621 NRNKLPPYLVNARKI
+621 P
-636 KKWMEE
+636 
-642 RRTTIPPSEYTEDL
+642 
-656 EEKRLGK
+656 EEKRLGN
-663 ALEKIRGNLIKPYLG
+663 ALFSIRQKLLKPYIG
-678 LTTEEE
+678 LKTEEE
-684 KEQFRKKHLEF
+684 RENHPEL

-703 WIDERNLEN
+703 WIDENNLSPYLVN
-712 AREIKKWMEE
+712 ARDIKKWMEE
-722 RGTTKPP
+722 KGTTKPP
-729 SHKSKDA
+729 SRSAKDLKEIKLGRA
-736 EEKRLGIAL
+736 LFTIRQILIKPYLELKTEEEKT
-745 RSIRQK
+745 
-751 LIKQYLGL
+751 
-759 KIEEKKEKYREEHP
+759 KYREEHP

-789 SDKKRQE
+789 GNKNRQE
-796 LAALIIQDEEARK
+796 LALLIRQDEEARK
-809 KLKEARKLEAQYEQK
+809 KVEEARKLEAQYEQQ
-824 QKRKGKDTGEND
+824 QKGQGIDTGEND
-836 GK
+836 GKQ

>member
-20 KAVTNSLKA
+20 KKVTDALKT
-29 GNRATVVIPTGCGK
+29 GNRSAVVIPTGCGK

-53 NREKNILFIAPTI
+53 NKEKNILFIAPTI

-79 VVGEAPTEERTE
+79 VVGEEPTEERTE
-91 RQIAEEHFPNLKIM
+91 RQIAEEHFPHLKIM

-114 NEMLEKLKP
+114 NEILEKLKP

-179 SYELTLVE
+179 CYELTLVE

-208 MLVGIAEQI
+208 MLVGISEQI

-278 KKWFAEIDSKPEMYY
+278 KKWFVEIDSKPEMYY
-293 VYSGNDKSLVNQDGE
+293 VYSGNDKNLVNQDGE
-308 NKHSNEQQIK
+308 NKLSNEEQIK
-318 RFEESKSNHLKLL
+318 KFEESQSNHLKLL

-341 HVEDISGVIMLR
+341 HVENISGVIMLR
-353 PTDSRI
+353 STDSRI
-359 IYLQQLGRALS
+359 IYLQQLGRAMS

-392 DREINDKSKREIS
+392 DREINDKTKREIS
-405 NERKEREVGPEEE
+405 IERKEKETEQVEKEENDRE
-418 IEEKFGD
+418 

-431 RIQGETKAFLELFE
+431 RIQGETKEFLELFE
-445 EINEELGKTYLIKAR
+445 EINGELGQTYLINAR
-460 KIKAWMEERG
+460 KIKAWMEERE
-470 TTKPPSPTAKDLEEK
+470 TTKPPSRSAKEPGEK
-485 KLGTALSSIRQQLIK
+485 RLGTALKSIRQELIK
-500 PYLGLT
+500 PYIELK
-506 TEEAKVKYREDNPE
+506 TEEEKEKYRTNHPE
-520 LEEILEIVKLIDE
+520 LEEVLEIIKWIDE
-533 NRNKLPANLIN
+533 NNLSPYLVN
-544 ARKIKKWME
+544 ARDIKKWME
-553 ERGTTKPPSKKAKD
+553 GKKTTKPPSK
-567 LEEKSLGNALTKIRQ
+567 N
-582 KLINLYIEL
+582 
-591 TTEEEKKKYR
+591 
-601 EEHPE
+601 
-606 LEEVEEIVKWIDENK
+606 VKE
-621 NRNKLPPYLVNARKI
+621 P
-636 KKWMEE
+636 
-642 RRTTIPPSEYTEDL
+642 
-656 EEKRLGK
+656 EEKRLGN
-663 ALEKIRGNLIKPYLG
+663 ALFSIRQKLLKPYIG
-678 LTTEEE
+678 LKTEEE
-684 KEQFRKKHLEF
+684 REKFRANHPEL

-703 WIDERNLEN
+703 WIDENNLSPYLVN
-712 AREIKKWMEE
+712 ARDIKKWMEE
-722 RGTTKPP
+722 KGTTKPP
-729 SHKSKDA
+729 SRSAKDLKEIKLGRA
-736 EEKRLGIAL
+736 LFTIRQILIKPYLELKTEEEKT
-745 RSIRQK
+745 
-751 LIKQYLGL
+751 
-759 KIEEKKEKYREEHP
+759 KYREEHP

-789 SDKKRQE
+789 GNKNRQE
-796 LAALIIQDEEARK
+796 LALLIRQDEEARK
-809 KLKEARKLEAQYEQK
+809 KVEEARKLEAQYEQQ
-824 QKRKGKDTGEND
+824 QKGQGIDTGEND
-836 GK
+836 GKQ

>member
-20 KAVTNSLKA
+20 KKVTDALKT
-29 GNRATVVIPTGCGK
+29 GNRSAVVIPTGCGK

-79 VVGEAPTEERTE
+79 VVGEEPTEERTE
-91 RQIAEEHFPNLKIM
+91 RQIAEEHFSHLKIM

-179 SYELTLVE
+179 CYELTLVE

-208 MLVGIAEQI
+208 MLVGISEQI

-278 KKWFAEIDSKPEMYY
+278 KKWFVEIDSKPEMYY
-293 VYSGNDKSLVNQDGE
+293 VYSGNDKNLVNQDGE
-308 NKHSNEQQIK
+308 NKLSNEEQIK
-318 RFEESKSNHLKLL
+318 KFEESQSNHLKLL

-341 HVEDISGVIMLR
+341 HVENISGVIMLR
-353 PTDSRI
+353 STDSRI

-405 NERKEREVGPEEE
+405 IERKEKETEQVEKEENDRE
-418 IEEKFGD
+418 

-431 RIQGETKAFLELFE
+431 RIQGETKEFLELFE
-445 EINEELGKTYLIKAR
+445 EINGELGQTYLINAR
-460 KIKAWMEERG
+460 KIKAWMEERE
-470 TTKPPSPTAKDLEEK
+470 TTKPPSRSAKELGEK
-485 KLGTALSSIRQQLIK
+485 KLGTALKSIRQELIK
-500 PYLGLT
+500 PYIELK
-506 TEEAKVKYREDNPE
+506 TEEEKEKYRTNHPE
-520 LEEILEIVKLIDE
+520 LEEVLEIIKWIDE
-533 NRNKLPANLIN
+533 NNLSPYLVN
-544 ARKIKKWME
+544 ARDIKKWME
-553 ERGTTKPPSKKAKD
+553 RKKTTKPPSK
-567 LEEKSLGNALTKIRQ
+567 N
-582 KLINLYIEL
+582 
-591 TTEEEKKKYR
+591 
-601 EEHPE
+601 
-606 LEEVEEIVKWIDENK
+606 VKE
-621 NRNKLPPYLVNARKI
+621 P
-636 KKWMEE
+636 
-642 RRTTIPPSEYTEDL
+642 
-656 EEKRLGK
+656 EEKRLGN
-663 ALEKIRGNLIKPYLG
+663 ALFSIRQKLLKPYIG
-678 LTTEEE
+678 LKTEEE
-684 KEQFRKKHLEF
+684 REKFRANHPEL

-703 WIDERNLEN
+703 WIDENNLSPYLVN
-712 AREIKKWMEE
+712 ARDIKKWMEE
-722 RGTTKPP
+722 KGTTKPP
-729 SHKSKDA
+729 SRSAKDLKEIKLGRA
-736 EEKRLGIAL
+736 LFTIRQILIKPYLELKTEEEKA
-745 RSIRQK
+745 K
-751 LIKQYLGL
+751 Y
-759 KIEEKKEKYREEHP
+759 KEKHP

-789 SDKKRQE
+789 GNKNRQE
-796 LAALIIQDEEARK
+796 LALLIRQDEEAREK
-809 KLKEARKLEAQYEQK
+809 VEEARKLEAQYEQQ
-824 QKRKGKDTGEND
+824 QKGQGIDTGEND
-836 GK
+836 GKQ

>member
-20 KAVTNSLKA
+20 KKVTDALKT
-29 GNRATVVIPTGCGK
+29 GNRSAVVIPTGCGK

-53 NREKNILFIAPTI
+53 NKEKNILFIAPTI

-79 VVGEAPTEERTE
+79 VVGEEPTEERTE
-91 RQIAEEHFPNLKIM
+91 RQIAEEHFPHLKIM

-114 NEMLEKLKP
+114 NEILEKLKP

-179 SYELTLVE
+179 CYELTLVE

-208 MLVGIAEQI
+208 MLVGISEQI

-266 DKEHMKQMMEEA
+266 DKGHMKQMMEEA
-278 KKWFAEIDSKPEMYY
+278 KKWFVEIDSKPEMYY
-293 VYSGNDKSLVNQDGE
+293 VYSGNDKNLVNQDGE
-308 NKHSNEQQIK
+308 NKLSNEEQIK
-318 RFEESKSNHLKLL
+318 KFEESQSNHLKLL

-341 HVEDISGVIMLR
+341 HVENISGVIMLR
-353 PTDSRI
+353 STDSRI
-359 IYLQQLGRALS
+359 IYLQQLGRAMS

-405 NERKEREVGPEEE
+405 IERKEKETEQVEKEENDRE
-418 IEEKFGD
+418 

-431 RIQGETKAFLELFE
+431 RIQGETKEFLELFE
-445 EINEELGKTYLIKAR
+445 EINGELGQTYLINAR
-460 KIKAWMEERG
+460 KIKAWMEERE
-470 TTKPPSPTAKDLEEK
+470 TTKPPSRSAKELGEK
-485 KLGTALSSIRQQLIK
+485 KLGTALKSIRQELIK
-500 PYLGLT
+500 PYIELK
-506 TEEAKVKYREDNPE
+506 TEEEKEKYRTNHPE
-520 LEEILEIVKLIDE
+520 LEEVLEIIKWIDE
-533 NRNKLPANLIN
+533 NNLSPYLVN
-544 ARKIKKWME
+544 ARDIKKWME
-553 ERGTTKPPSKKAKD
+553 GKKTTKPPSK
-567 LEEKSLGNALTKIRQ
+567 N
-582 KLINLYIEL
+582 
-591 TTEEEKKKYR
+591 
-601 EEHPE
+601 
-606 LEEVEEIVKWIDENK
+606 VKE
-621 NRNKLPPYLVNARKI
+621 P
-636 KKWMEE
+636 
-642 RRTTIPPSEYTEDL
+642 
-656 EEKRLGK
+656 EEKRLGN
-663 ALEKIRGNLIKPYLG
+663 ALFSIRQKLLKPYIG
-678 LTTEEE
+678 LKTEEE
-684 KEQFRKKHLEF
+684 REKFRANHPEL

-703 WIDERNLEN
+703 WIDENNLSPYLVN
-712 AREIKKWMEE
+712 ARDIKKWMEE
-722 RGTTKPP
+722 KGTTKPP
-729 SHKSKDA
+729 SRSAKDLKEIKLGRA
-736 EEKRLGIAL
+736 LFTIRQILIKPYLELKTEEEKA
-745 RSIRQK
+745 K
-751 LIKQYLGL
+751 Y
-759 KIEEKKEKYREEHP
+759 KEKHP

-789 SDKKRQE
+789 GNKNRQE
-796 LAALIIQDEEARK
+796 LALLIRQDEEAREK
-809 KLKEARKLEAQYEQK
+809 VEEARKLEAQYEQQ
-824 QKRKGKDTGEND
+824 QKGQGIDTGEND
-836 GK
+836 GKQ

>member
-20 KAVTNSLKA
+20 KKVTDALKT
-29 GNRATVVIPTGCGK
+29 GNRSAVVIPTGCGK

-53 NREKNILFIAPTI
+53 NKEKNILFIAPTI

-79 VVGEAPTEERTE
+79 VVGEEPTEERTE
-91 RQIAEEHFPNLKIM
+91 RQIAEEHFPHLKIM

-114 NEMLEKLKP
+114 NEILEKLKP

-179 SYELTLVE
+179 CYELTLVE

-208 MLVGIAEQI
+208 MLVGISEQI

-278 KKWFAEIDSKPEMYY
+278 KKWFVEIDSKPEMYY
-293 VYSGNDKSLVNQDGE
+293 VYSGNDKNLVNQDGE
-308 NKHSNEQQIK
+308 NKLSNEEQIK
-318 RFEESKSNHLKLL
+318 KFEESQSNHLKLL

-341 HVEDISGVIMLR
+341 HVENISGVIMLR
-353 PTDSRI
+353 STDSRI

-405 NERKEREVGPEEE
+405 IERKEKETEQKEKEENDRE
-418 IEEKFGD
+418 

-431 RIQGETKAFLELFE
+431 RIQGETKEFLELFE
-445 EINEELGKTYLIKAR
+445 EINGELGQTYLINAR
-460 KIKAWMEERG
+460 KIKAWMEERE
-470 TTKPPSPTAKDLEEK
+470 TTKPPSRSAKEPGEK
-485 KLGTALSSIRQQLIK
+485 RLGTALKSIKQELIK
-500 PYLGLT
+500 PYIELK
-506 TEEAKVKYREDNPE
+506 TEEEKEKYRTNHPE
-520 LEEILEIVKLIDE
+520 LEEVLEIIKWIDE
-533 NRNKLPANLIN
+533 NNLSPYLVN
-544 ARKIKKWME
+544 ARDIKKWME
-553 ERGTTKPPSKKAKD
+553 GKKTTKPPSK
-567 LEEKSLGNALTKIRQ
+567 N
-582 KLINLYIEL
+582 
-591 TTEEEKKKYR
+591 
-601 EEHPE
+601 
-606 LEEVEEIVKWIDENK
+606 VKE
-621 NRNKLPPYLVNARKI
+621 P
-636 KKWMEE
+636 
-642 RRTTIPPSEYTEDL
+642 
-656 EEKRLGK
+656 EEKRLGN
-663 ALEKIRGNLIKPYLG
+663 ALFSIRQKLLKPYIG
-678 LTTEEE
+678 LKTEEE
-684 KEQFRKKHLEF
+684 REKFRANHPEL

-703 WIDERNLEN
+703 WIDENNLSPYLVN
-712 AREIKKWMEE
+712 ARDIKKWMEE
-722 RGTTKPP
+722 KGTTKPP
-729 SHKSKDA
+729 SRSAKDLKEIKLGRA
-736 EEKRLGIAL
+736 LFTIRQLLIKPYLELKTEEEKT
-745 RSIRQK
+745 
-751 LIKQYLGL
+751 
-759 KIEEKKEKYREEHP
+759 KYREEHP

-789 SDKKRQE
+789 GNKNRQE
-796 LAALIIQDEEARK
+796 LALLIRQDEEARK
-809 KLKEARKLEAQYEQK
+809 KVEEARKLEAQYEQQ
-824 QKRKGKDTGEND
+824 QKGQGIDTGEND
-836 GK
+836 GKQ

>member
-20 KAVTNSLKA
+20 KAVTNSLKS
-29 GNRATVVIPTGCGK
+29 GNRAAVVIPTGCGK

-79 VVGEAPTEERTE
+79 VVGEEPTEERTE
-91 RQIAEEHFPNLKIM
+91 RQIAEEHFPHLKIM

-114 NEMLEKLKP
+114 SEILEKLKP

-145 LLDMYSEAKV
+145 LLDMYPEAKV

-293 VYSGNDKSLVNQDGE
+293 VYSGNDKDIKNQDGE
-308 NKHSNEQQIK
+308 NKLSNEEQIK

-378 IVFDLVNNYLKNNL
+378 IVFDLVNNYIKNNL
-392 DREINDKSKREIS
+392 DREINDKSKRAIS
-405 NERKEREVGPEEE
+405 NERKEREVGQGEKEEDYGE
-418 IEEKFGD
+418 

-431 RIQGETKAFLELFE
+431 RIQGETKEFLELFE
-445 EINEELGKTYLIKAR
+445 EINEEIGQTYLINAR

-470 TTKPPSPTAKDLEEK
+470 TTKPPSQTAKEAEEK
-485 KLGTALSSIRQQLIK
+485 RLGTALSSIRQQLIK

-506 TEEAKVKYREDNPE
+506 TEE
-520 LEEILEIVKLIDE
+520 
-533 NRNKLPANLIN
+533 
-544 ARKIKKWME
+544 
-553 ERGTTKPPSKKAKD
+553 KD
-567 LEEKSLGNALTKIRQ
+567 
-582 KLINLYIEL
+582 
-591 TTEEEKKKYR
+591 KYR

-606 LEEVEEIVKWIDENK
+606 I
-621 NRNKLPPYLVNARKI
+621 
-636 KKWMEE
+636 
-642 RRTTIPPSEYTEDL
+642 
-656 EEKRLGK
+656 
-663 ALEKIRGNLIKPYLG
+663 
-678 LTTEEE
+678 
-684 KEQFRKKHLEF
+684 

-703 WIDERNLEN
+703 WIDERNLSSYLVN
-712 AREIKKWMEE
+712 AREIKKWIERRGTTKLPSKNSEEAEEKRLGYALSRIRQQLIKPYLELKTEEEKEKYREKHPEIEEVQEIVKWIDERNLSLYLVNARKIKVWMEE

-729 SHKSKDA
+729 AGSAKEA
-736 EEKRLGIAL
+736 EEKRLGTAL
-745 RSIRQK
+745 STIRK
-751 LIKQYLGL
+751 RLIIPYLGL
-759 KIEEKKEKYREEHP
+759 KTEEEKEKYREEHPEIEEVQEIVKWIDERNLSSYLVNAREIKKWIERRGTTKLPSKNSEEAEEKRLGYALSRIRQQLIKPYLELKTEEEKEKYREKHP

-789 SDKKRQE
+789 GNKKKQE
-796 LAALIIQDEEARK
+796 LAKLIIQDEEARK
-809 KLKEARKLEAQYEQK
+809 KVEEARKLEAQYEQK
-824 QKRKGKDTGEND
+824 QKRKGIDTGEND

>member
-20 KAVTNSLKA
+20 KKVTDALKT
-29 GNRATVVIPTGCGK
+29 GNRSAVVIPTGCGK

-53 NREKNILFIAPTI
+53 NKEKNILFIAPTI

-79 VVGEAPTEERTE
+79 VVGEEPTEERTE
-91 RQIAEEHFPNLKIM
+91 RQIAEEHFPHLKIM

-114 NEMLEKLKP
+114 NEILEKLKP

-179 SYELTLVE
+179 CYELTLVE

-208 MLVGIAEQI
+208 MLVGISEQI

-278 KKWFAEIDSKPEMYY
+278 KKWFVEIDSKPEMYY
-293 VYSGNDKSLVNQDGE
+293 VYSGNDKNLVNQDGE
-308 NKHSNEQQIK
+308 NKLSNEEQIK
-318 RFEESKSNHLKLL
+318 KFEESQSNHLKLL

-341 HVEDISGVIMLR
+341 HVENISGVIMLR
-353 PTDSRI
+353 STDSRI

-405 NERKEREVGPEEE
+405 IERKEKETEQVEKEENDRE
-418 IEEKFGD
+418 

-431 RIQGETKAFLELFE
+431 RIQGETKEFLELFE
-445 EINEELGKTYLIKAR
+445 EINGELGQTYLINAR
-460 KIKAWMEERG
+460 KIKAWMEERE
-470 TTKPPSPTAKDLEEK
+470 TTKPPSRSAKELGEK
-485 KLGTALSSIRQQLIK
+485 KLGTALKSIRQELIK
-500 PYLGLT
+500 PYIELK
-506 TEEAKVKYREDNPE
+506 TEEEKEKYRTNHPE
-520 LEEILEIVKLIDE
+520 LEEVLEIIKWIDE
-533 NRNKLPANLIN
+533 NNLSPYLVN
-544 ARKIKKWME
+544 ARDIKKWME
-553 ERGTTKPPSKKAKD
+553 RKKTTKPPSK
-567 LEEKSLGNALTKIRQ
+567 N
-582 KLINLYIEL
+582 
-591 TTEEEKKKYR
+591 
-601 EEHPE
+601 
-606 LEEVEEIVKWIDENK
+606 VKE
-621 NRNKLPPYLVNARKI
+621 P
-636 KKWMEE
+636 
-642 RRTTIPPSEYTEDL
+642 
-656 EEKRLGK
+656 EEKRLGN
-663 ALEKIRGNLIKPYLG
+663 ALFSIRQKLLKPYIG
-678 LTTEEE
+678 LKTEEE
-684 KEQFRKKHLEF
+684 REKFRANHPEL

-703 WIDERNLEN
+703 WIDENNLSPYLVN
-712 AREIKKWMEE
+712 ARDIKKWMEE
-722 RGTTKPP
+722 KGTTKPP
-729 SHKSKDA
+729 SRSAKDLKEIKLGRA
-736 EEKRLGIAL
+736 LFTIRQILIKPYLELKTEEEKA
-745 RSIRQK
+745 K
-751 LIKQYLGL
+751 Y
-759 KIEEKKEKYREEHP
+759 KEKHP

-789 SDKKRQE
+789 GNKNRQE
-796 LAALIIQDEEARK
+796 LALLIRQDEEAREK
-809 KLKEARKLEAQYEQK
+809 VEEARKLEAQYEQQ
-824 QKRKGKDTGEND
+824 QKGQGIDTGENY
-836 GK
+836 GKQ

>member
-1 MIISGLPEEGLQKH
+1 MIISGLPEKGLQAH

-145 LLDMYSEAKV
+145 LLDMYSGAKV

-165 DDKNVVDDLFEGNI
+165 DDKNVVDDLFNGNI

-293 VYSGNDKSLVNQDGE
+293 VYSGNDKDFENQEGE
-308 NKHSNEQQIK
+308 KKHSNEEQIK

-405 NERKEREVGPEEE
+405 NERKEREVGQGEKEEDYGE
-418 IEEKFGD
+418 

-431 RIQGETKAFLELFE
+431 RIQGETKEFLELFE
-445 EINEELGKTYLIKAR
+445 EINEEIGQTYLINAR

-470 TTKPPSPTAKDLEEK
+470 TTKPPATSAKDAEEK
-485 KLGTALSSIRQQLIK
+485 RLGTALSTIRQQLIK

-506 TEEAKVKYREDNPE
+506 TEEE
-520 LEEILEIVKLIDE
+520 
-533 NRNKLPANLIN
+533 
-544 ARKIKKWME
+544 
-553 ERGTTKPPSKKAKD
+553 KD
-567 LEEKSLGNALTKIRQ
+567 
-582 KLINLYIEL
+582 
-591 TTEEEKKKYR
+591 KYR

-606 LEEVEEIVKWIDENK
+606 I
-621 NRNKLPPYLVNARKI
+621 
-636 KKWMEE
+636 
-642 RRTTIPPSEYTEDL
+642 
-656 EEKRLGK
+656 
-663 ALEKIRGNLIKPYLG
+663 
-678 LTTEEE
+678 
-684 KEQFRKKHLEF
+684 

-703 WIDERNLEN
+703 WIDERNLSSYLVN
-712 AREIKKWMEE
+712 AREIKKWMEK

-729 SHKSKDA
+729 LTVAKEA
-736 EEKRLGIAL
+736 EEKRLGTAL
-745 RSIRQK
+745 GSIRQQ
-751 LIKQYLGL
+751 LIKPYLEL
-759 KIEEKKEKYREEHP
+759 KTEEEKEKYREKHP

-783 EIDLNS
+783 EIYLNS
-789 SDKKRQE
+789 GDKKRQE
-796 LAALIIQDEEARK
+796 LAILIRQDEEKRK
-809 KLKEARKLEAQYEQK
+809 KVEEARKLEAQYEQK
-824 QKRKGKDTGEND
+824 QKRQGLDTGEND

>member
-20 KAVTNSLKA
+20 KKVTDALKT
-29 GNRATVVIPTGCGK
+29 GNRSAVVIPTGCGK

-53 NREKNILFIAPTI
+53 NKEKNILFIAPTI

-79 VVGEAPTEERTE
+79 VVGEEPTEERTE
-91 RQIAEEHFPNLKIM
+91 RQIAEEHFPHLKIM

-114 NEMLEKLKP
+114 NEILEKLKP

-179 SYELTLVE
+179 CYELTLVE

-208 MLVGIAEQI
+208 MLVGISEQI

-278 KKWFAEIDSKPEMYY
+278 KKWFVEIDSKPEMYY
-293 VYSGNDKSLVNQDGE
+293 VYSGNDKNLVNQDGE
-308 NKHSNEQQIK
+308 NKLSNEEQIK
-318 RFEESKSNHLKLL
+318 KFEESQSNHLKLL

-341 HVEDISGVIMLR
+341 HVENISGVIMLR
-353 PTDSRI
+353 STDSRI

-405 NERKEREVGPEEE
+405 IERKEKETEQVEKEENDRE
-418 IEEKFGD
+418 

-431 RIQGETKAFLELFE
+431 RIQGETKEFLELFE
-445 EINEELGKTYLIKAR
+445 EINGELGQTYLINAR
-460 KIKAWMEERG
+460 KIKAWMEERE
-470 TTKPPSPTAKDLEEK
+470 TTKPPSRSAKELGEK
-485 KLGTALSSIRQQLIK
+485 KLGTALKSIRQELIK
-500 PYLGLT
+500 PYIELK
-506 TEEAKVKYREDNPE
+506 TEEEKEKYRTNHPE
-520 LEEILEIVKLIDE
+520 LEEVLEIIKWIDE
-533 NRNKLPANLIN
+533 NNLSPYLVN
-544 ARKIKKWME
+544 ARDIKKWME
-553 ERGTTKPPSKKAKD
+553 RKKTTKPPSK
-567 LEEKSLGNALTKIRQ
+567 N
-582 KLINLYIEL
+582 
-591 TTEEEKKKYR
+591 
-601 EEHPE
+601 
-606 LEEVEEIVKWIDENK
+606 VKE
-621 NRNKLPPYLVNARKI
+621 P
-636 KKWMEE
+636 
-642 RRTTIPPSEYTEDL
+642 
-656 EEKRLGK
+656 EEKRLGN
-663 ALEKIRGNLIKPYLG
+663 ALFSIRQKLLKPYIG
-678 LTTEEE
+678 LKTEEE
-684 KEQFRKKHLEF
+684 REKFRANHPEL

-703 WIDERNLEN
+703 WIDENNLSPYLVN
-712 AREIKKWMEE
+712 ARDIKKWMEE
-722 RGTTKPP
+722 KGTTKPP
-729 SHKSKDA
+729 SRSAKDLKEIKLGRA
-736 EEKRLGIAL
+736 LFTIRQILIKPYLELKTEEEKA
-745 RSIRQK
+745 K
-751 LIKQYLGL
+751 Y
-759 KIEEKKEKYREEHP
+759 KEKHP

-789 SDKKRQE
+789 GNKNRQE
-796 LAALIIQDEEARK
+796 LALLIRQDEEAREK
-809 KLKEARKLEAQYEQK
+809 VEEARKLEAQYEQQ
-824 QKRKGKDTGEND
+824 QKGQGIDTGEND
-836 GK
+836 GKQ

>member
-1 MIISGLPEEGLQKH
+1 
-15 QQDAY
+15 
-20 KAVTNSLKA
+20 
-29 GNRATVVIPTGCGK
+29 
-43 SFISLQLMED
+43 MED

-195 PPKYVKCDYELRD
+195 PPKYVNCDYELRD

-278 KKWFAEIDSKPEMYY
+278 KKWFAEIDSKPEMYC
-293 VYSGNDKSLVNQDGE
+293 VYSGNDKDFENQEVE

-353 PTDSRI
+353 PTDSKI

-405 NERKEREVGPEEE
+405 YERKEREVGQVENR
-418 IEEKFGD
+418 D
-425 EDIDIF
+425 DYVQEDIDIF
-431 RIQGETKAFLELFE
+431 RIQGETKEFLELFE
-445 EINEELGKTYLIKAR
+445 EINEELG
-460 KIKAWMEERG
+460 
-470 TTKPPSPTAKDLEEK
+470 
-485 KLGTALSSIRQQLIK
+485 
-500 PYLGLT
+500 
-506 TEEAKVKYREDNPE
+506 
-520 LEEILEIVKLIDE
+520 
-533 NRNKLPANLIN
+533 
-544 ARKIKKWME
+544 
-553 ERGTTKPPSKKAKD
+553 
-567 LEEKSLGNALTKIRQ
+567 
-582 KLINLYIEL
+582 
-591 TTEEEKKKYR
+591 
-601 EEHPE
+601 
-606 LEEVEEIVKWIDENK
+606 
-621 NRNKLPPYLVNARKI
+621 
-636 KKWMEE
+636 
-642 RRTTIPPSEYTEDL
+642 
-656 EEKRLGK
+656 
-663 ALEKIRGNLIKPYLG
+663 
-678 LTTEEE
+678 
-684 KEQFRKKHLEF
+684 
-695 EEVQEIVK
+695 
-703 WIDERNLEN
+703 
-712 AREIKKWMEE
+712 
-722 RGTTKPP
+722 
-729 SHKSKDA
+729 
-736 EEKRLGIAL
+736 
-745 RSIRQK
+745 
-751 LIKQYLGL
+751 
-759 KIEEKKEKYREEHP
+759 
-773 ELEEVLQIVT
+773 
-783 EIDLNS
+783 
-789 SDKKRQE
+789 
-796 LAALIIQDEEARK
+796 
-809 KLKEARKLEAQYEQK
+809 
-824 QKRKGKDTGEND
+824 
-836 GK
+836 

>member
-20 KAVTNSLKA
+20 KAVTNSLKS
-29 GNRATVVIPTGCGK
+29 GNRAAVVIPTGCGK

-79 VVGEAPTEERTE
+79 VVGEEPTEERSE

-114 NEMLEKLKP
+114 SEILEKLKP

-145 LLDMYSEAKV
+145 LLDMYSGAKV

-217 KECDDKETR
+217 KECDNKETR
-226 ERLEEKLDKMRKI
+226 ESLEEKLDKMRKI

-293 VYSGNDKSLVNQDGE
+293 VYSGNDKNLESQDGE
-308 NKHSNEQQIK
+308 NKHSNEEQIK

-353 PTDSRI
+353 PTNSRI

-392 DREINDKSKREIS
+392 DREINDKRETS
-405 NERKEREVGPEEE
+405 YERKEREVGQVENR
-418 IEEKFGD
+418 D
-425 EDIDIF
+425 DYVQEDIDIF
-431 RIQGETKAFLELFE
+431 RIQGETKEFLELFE
-445 EINEELGKTYLIKAR
+445 EINEELGQTYLIKAR
-460 KIKAWMEERG
+460 KIKAWMEERE
-470 TTKPPSPTAKDLEEK
+470 TTKPPSPTAKDIGEK
-485 KLGTALSSIRQQLIK
+485 KLGTALSQIRQSLIK

-506 TEEAKVKYREDNPE
+506 TEEEKVKYREGHPE
-520 LEEILEIVKLIDE
+520 LEEVEEIVKWIDE

-553 ERGTTKPPSKKAKD
+553 ERGTTKPPSKRAKD
-567 LEEKSLGNALTKIRQ
+567 LEEKSLGNALRTIRQ
-582 KLINLYIEL
+582 RLIKPYLEL
-591 TTEEEKKKYR
+591 KTEEEKEKYR
-601 EEHPE
+601 EDNPE
-606 LEEVEEIVKWIDENK
+606 LEEVEEIVKWIDEN
-621 NRNKLPPYLVNARKI
+621 RNKLPPYLVNVRKI

-642 RRTTIPPSEYTEDL
+642 RETTIPPSEYTEDL

-663 ALEKIRGNLIKPYLG
+663 SLERIRGNLIKPYLR
-678 LTTEEE
+678 LKTEEE
-684 KEQFRKKHLEF
+684 KEQYRKDHPELK
-695 EEVQEIVK
+695 EVQEIVK

-729 SHKSKDA
+729 ASAAEDA
-736 EEKRLGIAL
+736 TEKRLGIAL

-759 KIEEKKEKYREEHP
+759 KIEEEKAKYREEHP

-789 SDKKRQE
+789 GDKKKQE
-796 LAALIIQDEEARK
+796 LAKLIRLDEEARK
-809 KLKEARKLEAQYEQK
+809 KVEEARKLEAQYEQK
-824 QKRKGKDTGEND
+824 QKRKGIDTGEND

>member
-20 KAVTNSLKA
+20 NAVTNSLKT
-29 GNRATVVIPTGCGK
+29 GNRSAVVIPTGCGK

-79 VVGEAPTEERTE
+79 VVGEEPTEERTE
-91 RQIAEEHFPNLKIM
+91 RQIAEEHFPHLKIM

-114 NEMLEKLKP
+114 SEILEKLKP

-145 LLDMYSEAKV
+145 LLDMYPEAKV

-239 VDQAEGIPELFAK
+239 VNQAEGIPELFAK

-266 DKEHMKQMMEEA
+266 DKGHMKQMMEEA

-293 VYSGNDKSLVNQDGE
+293 VYSGNDKNLVNQDGE
-308 NKHSNEQQIK
+308 NKHSNEEQIK
-318 RFEESKSNHLKLL
+318 RFEESKTNHLKLL

-353 PTDSRI
+353 STDSRI

-405 NERKEREVGPEEE
+405 NQRKERKIGKVENRDDYVQ
-418 IEEKFGD
+418 

-431 RIQGETKAFLELFE
+431 RIQGETKEFLELFE
-445 EINEELGKTYLIKAR
+445 EINEELGQVYLINAR

-470 TTKPPSPTAKDLEEK
+470 TTKPPAKSAKEPGEK
-485 KLGTALSSIRQQLIK
+485 RLGTALGTIRQELIK
-500 PYLGLT
+500 PYIELKT
-506 TEEAKVKYREDNPE
+506 KEEREKYR
-520 LEEILEIVKLIDE
+520 
-533 NRNKLPANLIN
+533 AN
-544 ARKIKKWME
+544 
-553 ERGTTKPPSKKAKD
+553 
-567 LEEKSLGNALTKIRQ
+567 
-582 KLINLYIEL
+582 
-591 TTEEEKKKYR
+591 
-601 EEHPE
+601 HPE
-606 LEEVEEIVKWIDENK
+606 LEEVLEIVKWIDEN
-621 NRNKLPPYLVNARKI
+621 NLSPYLVNSRDI

-642 RRTTIPPSEYTEDL
+642 KGTTKLPSKIAKEP
-656 EEKRLGK
+656 EEKRLGN
-663 ALEKIRGNLIKPYLG
+663 ALFSIRQKLIKPYIELK
-678 LTTEEE
+678 TEEE
-684 KEQFRKKHLEF
+684 REKYRANHPEL

-703 WIDERNLEN
+703 WIDENNLSPYLVN
-712 AREIKKWMEE
+712 ARDIKKWMEE
-722 RGTTKPP
+722 KETTKPP
-729 SHKSKDA
+729 SRCAKDLK
-736 EEKRLGIAL
+736 EKRLGRAL
-745 RSIRQK
+745 FTIRQK
-751 LIKQYLGL
+751 LINPYLGL
-759 KIEEKKEKYREEHP
+759 KTEEEKERYREERP

-783 EIDLNS
+783 DIDLNNG
-789 SDKKRQE
+789 DKKKQE
-796 LAALIIQDEEARK
+796 LAELIRKDEEARK
-809 KLKEARKLEAQYEQK
+809 KVEEAKKLEAQYEQK

-836 GK
+836 GKQ

>member
-1 MIISGLPEEGLQKH
+1 MIISGLPEKGLQKH

-20 KAVTNSLKA
+20 KKVTDALKT
-29 GNRATVVIPTGCGK
+29 GNRSTVVIPTGCGK

-53 NREKNILFIAPTI
+53 NKEKNILFIAPTI

-79 VVGEAPTEERTE
+79 VVGEEPTEERTE
-91 RQIAEEHFPNLKIM
+91 RQIAEEHFPHLKIM

-114 NEMLEKLKP
+114 NEILEKLKP

-179 SYELTLVE
+179 CYELTLVE

-208 MLVGIAEQI
+208 MLVGISEQI

-278 KKWFAEIDSKPEMYY
+278 KKWFVEIDSKPEMYY
-293 VYSGNDKSLVNQDGE
+293 VYSGNDKNLVNQDGE
-308 NKHSNEQQIK
+308 NKLSNEEQIK
-318 RFEESKSNHLKLL
+318 KFEESQSNHLKLL

-341 HVEDISGVIMLR
+341 HVENISGVIMLR
-353 PTDSRI
+353 STDSRI
-359 IYLQQLGRALS
+359 IYLQQLGRAMS

-392 DREINDKSKREIS
+392 DREINDKTKREIS
-405 NERKEREVGPEEE
+405 IERKEKETEQVEKEENDRE
-418 IEEKFGD
+418 

-431 RIQGETKAFLELFE
+431 RIQGETKEFLELFE
-445 EINEELGKTYLIKAR
+445 EINGELGQTYLINAR
-460 KIKAWMEERG
+460 KIKAWMEERE
-470 TTKPPSPTAKDLEEK
+470 TTKPPSRSAKEPGEK
-485 KLGTALSSIRQQLIK
+485 RLGTALKSIRQELIK
-500 PYLGLT
+500 PYIELK
-506 TEEAKVKYREDNPE
+506 TEEEKEKYRTNHPE
-520 LEEILEIVKLIDE
+520 LEEVLEIIKWIDE
-533 NRNKLPANLIN
+533 NNLSPYLVN
-544 ARKIKKWME
+544 ARDIKKWME
-553 ERGTTKPPSKKAKD
+553 RKKTTKPPSK
-567 LEEKSLGNALTKIRQ
+567 N
-582 KLINLYIEL
+582 
-591 TTEEEKKKYR
+591 
-601 EEHPE
+601 
-606 LEEVEEIVKWIDENK
+606 VKE
-621 NRNKLPPYLVNARKI
+621 P
-636 KKWMEE
+636 
-642 RRTTIPPSEYTEDL
+642 
-656 EEKRLGK
+656 EEKRLGN
-663 ALEKIRGNLIKPYLG
+663 ALFSIRQKLLKPYIG
-678 LTTEEE
+678 LKTEEE
-684 KEQFRKKHLEF
+684 REKFRANHPEL

-703 WIDERNLEN
+703 WIDENNLSPYLVN
-712 AREIKKWMEE
+712 ARDIKKWMEE
-722 RGTTKPP
+722 KGTTKPP
-729 SHKSKDA
+729 SRSAKDLKEIKLGRA
-736 EEKRLGIAL
+736 LFTIRQILIKPYLELKTEEEKA
-745 RSIRQK
+745 K
-751 LIKQYLGL
+751 Y
-759 KIEEKKEKYREEHP
+759 KEKHP

-789 SDKKRQE
+789 GNKNRQE
-796 LAALIIQDEEARK
+796 LALLIRQDEEARK
-809 KLKEARKLEAQYEQK
+809 KVEEARKLEAQYEQQ
-824 QKRKGKDTGEND
+824 QKGQGIDTGEND
-836 GK
+836 GKQ